1 MGFHPVRVLD
11 DEVNFRRGE
20 KDCLATVLTTCWD
33 FSVGSPPPDGL
44 ARHAGSLGGFAVC
57 EECRTL

>member
-1 MGFHPVRVLD
+1 LD